1 MADSQGTSLR
11 FVHRAPGEVPVMAR
25 PGDEIAARAGSR
37 GYLRASH
44 ADREQVIETL
54 KTAFVHGR
62 LARGEFD
69 QRAGQALAARTYAEL
84 AAATVGLPAG
94 LTTPD
99 PPVPARAQGRRPVLR
114 PGRVALA
121 ATVLYAGVWV
131 YAILFPAGGDND
143 RDGELI
149 FAAGFVY
156 LIVLAI
162 CAGQAAA
169 LLEKRSSGQSPRV
182 PVRPPAAS

>member
-1 MADSQGTSLR
+1 
-11 FVHRAPGEVPVMAR
+11 
-25 PGDEIAARAGSR
+25 
-37 GYLRASH
+37 
-44 ADREQVIETL
+44 
-54 KTAFVHGR
+54 
-62 LARGEFD
+62 
-69 QRAGQALAARTYAEL
+69 
-84 AAATVGLPAG
+84 
-94 LTTPD
+94 
-99 PPVPARAQGRRPVLR
+99 
-114 PGRVALA
+114 VALA